1 MAVESQNVTR
11 RVSVQRKSRRFA
23 LGKAGQATIEM
34 ALTLP
39 FLIWLISYT
48 FNAYYMMHTAH
59 VGQKYA
65 AMHLYKRLNNRAQ
78 FVMDDGNGPGESSL
92 HGKKFMAMQFVDE
105 SGELPKRRIMF
116 APRTIDNVV
125 GLCRE
130 ADCR

>member
-1 MAVESQNVTR
+1 MAVEYQKLIR
-11 RVSVQRKSRRFA
+11 RVMRRNA
-23 LGKAGQATIEM
+23 LGKGGQATIEM

-48 FNAYYMMHTAH
+48 FNAYYMMHSAH

-65 AMHLYKRLNNRAQ
+65 AMHLYKRLNHRAQ
-78 FVMDDGNGPGESSL
+78 FVMDDVDNAL
-92 HGKKFMAMQFVDE
+92 HGKKFMAVQYVDE

-116 APRTIDNVV
+116 APREMDNVV